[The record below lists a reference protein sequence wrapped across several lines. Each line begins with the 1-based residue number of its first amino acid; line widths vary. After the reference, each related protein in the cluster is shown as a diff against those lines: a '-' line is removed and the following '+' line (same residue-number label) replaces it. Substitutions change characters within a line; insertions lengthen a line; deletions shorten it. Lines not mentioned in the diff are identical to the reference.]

1 MNFNSSQFIER
12 LRARDTKTLSE
23 LVEKYHQA
31 LYLGA
36 LKLKLSDDQAE
47 EVVQATWSTFIENI
61 ENFQNRSHIRTYLF
75 GIMYNKVKEQ
85 WRSNKRYT
93 LEHNQDLDFAFTE
106 NGDYRSSPMNPD
118 IWLQSSQFLDLLEK
132 ELQLLPENQRLAFT
146 LKEVLGEKTED
157 ICKILDITNTHLGVL
172 IYRAK
177 NQLRIRIEKQ
187 YVIK

>member
-1 MNFNSSQFIER
+1 
-12 LRARDTKTLSE
+12 
-23 LVEKYHQA
+23 
-31 LYLGA
+31 
-36 LKLKLSDDQAE
+36 
-47 EVVQATWSTFIENI
+47 
-61 ENFQNRSHIRTYLF
+61 
-75 GIMYNKVKEQ
+75 
-85 WRSNKRYT
+85 
-93 LEHNQDLDFAFTE
+93 
-106 NGDYRSSPMNPD
+106 MNPD